1 MKGDRIMNPA
11 TGMDAIL
18 AQTTNITTLMGD
30 IFTLMTSNAYLCF
43 FLAVALLGAA
53 VHVFKVIKSV

>member
-1 MKGDRIMNPA
+1 MEPVV
-11 TGMDAIL
+11 TGMSDIL

-43 FLAVALLGAA
+43 FLAVSLLGAA

>member
-1 MKGDRIMNPA
+1 MEPVANSMAD
-11 TGMDAIL
+11 IL
-18 AQTTNITTLMGD
+18 AQTTNITTLMGE

-43 FLAVALLGAA
+43 FLAVGLLGAA